1 MSEKPVCR
9 RCGYVGPVDARY
21 CARCGRAL
29 VPPGVR
35 LTRSI
40 DRILSSL
47 CPLHVGLLGLVL
59 SVPIGVFA
67 DRLIVTRLSFPLS
80 LVLMALVIGCGYAY
94 LGWQWNIP
102 LSGRSRL
109 ERMLLVFVCVGILL
123 AVVWLIDRALLSA
136 LTDSG
141 DTVVYDVP
149 GVYVEASVGVRRLS
163 IADVPPYWL
172 AVMIYA
178 ILAAAVGNLIHRMRE
193 RRSMRAA

>member
-47 CPLHVGLLGLVL
+47 RPLHVGLLGLVL
-59 SVPIGVFA
+59 LVPIGVFA
-67 DRLIVTRLSFPLS
+67 DRLIGTRFSFPSS
-80 LVLMALVIGCGYAY
+80 LVLLALVIGCGYAY
-94 LGWQWNIP
+94 LGWQWNTP

-109 ERMLLVFVCVGILL
+109 ERMLLVSVCVGILL
-123 AVVWLIDRALLSA
+123 AVVRLIDRALLSA
-136 LTDSG
+136 VADSG
-141 DTVVYDVP
+141 HTVVYDIP
-149 GVYVEASVGVRRLS
+149 GVYVEASAGVRRLS
-163 IADVPPYWL
+163 IGNVPPYWL

-178 ILAAAVGNLIHRMRE
+178 VLTAVAGNLIHRVHE
-193 RRSMRAA
+193 RRSM